1 MLYHKI
7 ETIYNR
13 AMDGTKKL
21 IEGDWRNP
29 TVQYL
34 KNNYWE
40 WTEKIDGTNIRIM
53 WDGHKVS
60 FGGRTERA
68 QIPAHLVNKLNE
80 LFLTDEV
87 EQLFE
92 QEFGEMEVILFG
104 EGYGYKIQN
113 GGLYRSD
120 VSFILFDVMING
132 NYQPRESVGY
142 IATIL
147 GLEVVPIVLTGDI
160 DDAVEFVKTKPK
172 STIGNAP
179 MEGVVGRPMV
189 EMQDRVGNRVIVK
202 IKVKDFAGE
211 EDANGEND

>member
-13 AMDGTKKL
+13 AMDGSKKL

-40 WTEKIDGTNIRIM
+40 FTEKIDGTNIRIM
-53 WDGHKVS
+53 WNGYNVS
-60 FGGRTERA
+60 FGGRTERS
-68 QIPAHLVNKLNE
+68 QIPAHLINKLND
-80 LFLTDEV
+80 LFMTDEA

-92 QEFGEMEVILFG
+92 QTFGEKEVTLFG

-113 GGLYRSD
+113 GGAYRPDD
-120 VSFILFDVMING
+120 VSFILFDVMIGG
-132 NYQPRESVGY
+132 NYQPRVTVED
-142 IATIL
+142 IATTF

-160 DDAVEFVKTKPK
+160 EDAVEYVRSKPR

-179 MEGVVGRPMV
+179 MEGVVGRPFV
-189 EMQDRVGNRVIVK
+189 EMQDRCGNRVIIK
-202 IKVKDFAGE
+202 IKVKDFTE
-211 EDANGEND
+211 

>member
-13 AMDGTKKL
+13 ATDGTKKL
-21 IEGDWRNP
+21 IEDDWRNP
-29 TVQYL
+29 TVRYL
-34 KNNYWE
+34 KDNYWE

-92 QEFGEMEVILFG
+92 QKFGEMEVVLFG
-104 EGYGYKIQN
+104 EGYGHKIQN
-113 GGLYRSD
+113 DGLYRSD
-120 VSFILFDVMING
+120 VSFILFDVVING
-132 NYQPRESVGY
+132 NYQPRSSVED
-142 IATIL
+142 IATTF
-147 GLEVVPIVLTGDI
+147 GLEIVPIVLTGDI
-160 DDAVEFVKTKPK
+160 DDAVAFVKGKPQ
-172 STIGNAP
+172 STIGTAP
-179 MEGVVGRPMV
+179 MEGLVGRPLV
-189 EMQDRVGNRVIVK
+189 EMRDRTGQRVIVK
-202 IKVKDFAGE
+202 IKVKDFAELEGE
-211 EDANGEND
+211 KK